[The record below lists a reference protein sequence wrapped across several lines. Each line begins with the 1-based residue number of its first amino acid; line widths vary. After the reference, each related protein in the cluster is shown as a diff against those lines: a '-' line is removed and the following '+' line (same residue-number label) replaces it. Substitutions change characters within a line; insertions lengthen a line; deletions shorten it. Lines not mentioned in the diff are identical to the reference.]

1 MPRISLP
8 CLLFLL
14 LLTTSGPALA
24 WGTKGHRVIGAIAEA
39 NLTPAAKAAV
49 ASILQGEDFV
59 AATTW
64 ADEMRGARDNPEFW
78 RRITANWHY
87 VNIDAGS
94 DYAASPKNPQG
105 DARLALDTFI
115 AILLDQPVPAG
126 PVRTGLEFYFG
137 TLQDND
143 AELKRF
149 ALKFL
154 MHVIADLQQPLHS
167 GYAADRG
174 GNAIAINWF
183 GRRSNLHSLWDTL
196 IVEQANL
203 DEAAL
208 TRRLLN
214 RIGSTPAIDLRYM
227 ESTTFDQWL
236 QESTSLLARI
246 HARNNP
252 PDTGGANDFGAV
264 YAAEF
269 VPTMEQQLIRGG
281 LRTAFVLNTLFGG
294 WPIGTR

>member
-14 LLTTSGPALA
+14 LLATSGPALA
-24 WGTKGHRVIGAIAEA
+24 WGNKGHRVIGAIAEA
-39 NLTPAAKAAV
+39 NLTPAAKAAA

-64 ADEMRGARDNPEFW
+64 ADEMRGAQDNPEFW
-78 RRITANWHY
+78 GRMAANWHY
-87 VNIDAGS
+87 VNIDANT

-105 DARLALDTFI
+105 DAVVAMETFI
-115 AILLDQPVPAG
+115 AILLDEPVPSG

-137 TLQDND
+137 TLQGNE

-154 MHVIADLQQPLHS
+154 VHVIADLQQPLHS

-196 IVEQANL
+196 IVEQPNL

-227 ESTTFDQWL
+227 ESATIDEWL

-246 HARNNP
+246 HARN
-252 PDTGGANDFGAV
+252 DGSNDFGAV
-264 YAAEF
+264 YATEF

-281 LRTAFVLNTLFGG
+281 LRTAFALNTLFGG
-294 WPIGTR
+294 WPVGTR